1 MSNTIVVT
9 GNLGADPEQ
18 RTPGAGPVE
27 LRLADST
34 GYGDRKRTAWWRVK
48 VWGKTGEY
56 ALNALRK
63 GDMVTVAGEASADE
77 WEGRDGQKRITLEIN
92 AQRLDGPFKRRGR
105 EDSGGSGYERRP
117 PVRRAEPYTD
127 NDDIPF

>member
-18 RTPGAGPVE
+18 RNPGAGPVE

-34 GYGDRKRTAWWRVK
+34 GYGERKRTAWWRVK

-56 ALNALRK
+56 ALGTLRK
-63 GDMVTVAGEASADE
+63 GDMVTVAGEASVDE
-77 WEGRDGQKRITLEIN
+77 WQGRDGQTRYTLELN
-92 AQRLDGPFKRRGR
+92 AQRLDGPFRRRSRDDAG
-105 EDSGGSGYERRP
+105 GYERRP
-117 PVRRAEPYTD
+117 ERNAKPYA
-127 NDDIPF
+127 DDDSIPF